1 MARWRKRR
9 RQPDD
14 DGLPEE
20 LATVARVLAGY
31 GHGSLPA
38 FGAPT
43 KCPVC
48 ASYGL
53 VTMDPVARAAHNRC
67 VSCGHA
73 WTITARALRAAREHP
88 GALPLEPVPAA
99 LVLPGE
105 LDHAGSLALDW
116 EAPADLAPV
125 VIEGGAR
132 VDPAARLAVQA
143 EDLTVLL
150 VEDDP
155 ADADLVRMV
164 LEPYPNGAIS
174 VLHAETRA
182 EGERLVGRHADI
194 DVVLLDLGLPDS
206 SGLATLSNWRPARP
220 SPPVVVLSGNG
231 NTGLVEASRQM
242 GAALYVHK
250 HDLVDLAGTGDG
262 VDDLVRAFRSLSAAG
277 AEAD

>member
-9 RQPDD
+9 RLPDD

-20 LATVARVLAGY
+20 LATLARVLAGY
-31 GHGSLPA
+31 GQAALPA

-53 VTMDPVARAAHNRC
+53 VTMDPVARAAHNQC
-67 VSCGHA
+67 VSCGHG
-73 WTITARALRAAREHP
+73 WTITARALRAAREQP
-88 GALPLEPVPAA
+88 QALPLEPSPSA
-99 LVLPGE
+99 LLLPGE
-105 LDHAGSLALDW
+105 PDRSDSLAVDW
-116 EAPADLAPV
+116 GPPPDLVPV
-125 VIEGGAR
+125 VIEGGSR
-132 VDPAARLAVQA
+132 IDPAARLAVQA
-143 EDLTVLL
+143 EDLTLLL

-164 LEPYPNGAIS
+164 LEPYRDGAIS

-231 NTGLVEASRQM
+231 NSGLVEASRQM

-262 VDDLVRAFRSLSAAG
+262 VDDLVQAFRSLSAAG
-277 AEAD
+277 DRAD